1 MSRIGAVALYE
12 IVALDQLDEA
22 ACIQW
27 VVDRRERLD
36 ALGLPSIV
44 VREIREKV
52 LARAVLKEE

>member
-1 MSRIGAVALYE
+1 MWDE
-12 IVALDQLDEA
+12 IIALDRLDEA

-36 ALGLPSIV
+36 ALTLPSIV

-52 LARAVLKEE
+52 LTRAILGEG